1 MGKDKKD
8 SLLKKLVSNIFIRN
22 ILIMVILFMVVI
34 WGTLFYLKIHTHHND
49 TIEVPSLLGLQTQD
63 AEAIIK
69 SSGLKYEVIDSIYHQ
84 DGTPGAILEQIPK
97 EKSRVKSGRTIYLT
111 IQAKNEASISI
122 PDLEDSSLR
131 QAQAIL
137 SGLGFSNV
145 RIEHVPSEYQDLV
158 FGVEYKGLPVKSGQ
172 KIPKNAVLT
181 LRVGNGLGSEPEVDE
196 PDDLSVDE
204 TN

>member
-8 SLLKKLVSNIFIRN
+8 SLFKKLVSNIIVRN
-22 ILIMVILFMVVI
+22 ILIMVILFMVII
-34 WGTLFYLKIHTHHND
+34 WCTLFFLKIHTHHND
-49 TIEVPSLLGLQTQD
+49 TIEVPSLLGLQVQD
-63 AEAIIK
+63 AQAMIK

-111 IQAKNEASISI
+111 IQAKSEPLVSI

-137 SGLGFSNV
+137 TGLGFTNV
-145 RIEHVPSEYQDLV
+145 RIVNIPSEYQDLV
-158 FGVEYKGLPVKSGQ
+158 FGVEYKGLPVKPSQ
-172 KIPKNAVLT
+172 KIPKNAIIT
-181 LRVGNGLGSEPEVDE
+181 LKVGNGLGSEEVD
-196 PDDLSVDE
+196 DLDNLSVE
-204 TN
+204 ENN